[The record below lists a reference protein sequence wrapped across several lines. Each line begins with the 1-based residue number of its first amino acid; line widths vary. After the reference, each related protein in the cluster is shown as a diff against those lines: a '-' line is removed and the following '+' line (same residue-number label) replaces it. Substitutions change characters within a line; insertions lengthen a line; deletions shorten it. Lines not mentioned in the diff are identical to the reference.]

1 MSNAIQKVKFSQAI
15 QTPTYQKL
23 VKDTLGDPKRSARF
37 IAAIS
42 SAVAVNKSLQA
53 CTASSILTGALLGE
67 SLNLSPSPQLGQ
79 YYLVPFKIKAKY
91 DRATGETIPE
101 HHDAQFVLGYKGY
114 LQLAIR
120 SGYYKNI
127 NVIEIKEGELI
138 SYDPLTETIEC
149 NLIDDFE
156 QRESAETVGYYAHFQ
171 YLNGFEKSIYW
182 SKQKMLSHADK
193 YSPAFNASAYERIQ
207 RGEVSEQDMWK
218 YSSFWYKDF
227 DGMAKK
233 TLLRQLISKWGV
245 MSLEL
250 QSAVEAD
257 NKVIERNENGKG
269 FVPTEVE
276 IEEPETVETVISE
289 EPQRSESDEI
299 DINDL

>member
-1 MSNAIQKVKFSQAI
+1 MSNIQKVKFSQAI
-15 QTPTYQKL
+15 QTPTYQNL
-23 VKDTLGDPKRSARF
+23 IRDTLGDPKRSARF
-37 IAAIS
+37 IAAVS

-79 YYLVPFKIKAKY
+79 YYLVPFKIKAKH
-91 DRATGETIPE
+91 DKATGETVPE
-101 HHDAQFVLGYKGY
+101 HYDAQFVLGYKGY

-120 SGYYKNI
+120 SGYYKKI
-127 NVIEIKEGELI
+127 NVIEIKDGELI
-138 SYDPLTETIEC
+138 RYDPLTETIEC
-149 NLIDDFE
+149 NLIEDFE
-156 QRESAETVGYYAHFQ
+156 QRENAETIGYYAYFE
-171 YLNGFEKSIYW
+171 YLNGFEKAIYW
-182 SKQKMLSHADK
+182 SKKKMLSHADK
-193 YSPAFNASAYERIQ
+193 YSAAFSLAAYNRIQ
-207 RGEVSEQDMWK
+207 KGEVPEQDMWR

-257 NKVIERNENGKG
+257 NKVIERNKSTKE
-269 FVPTEVE
+269 FIPVEVE
-276 IEEPETVETVISE
+276 VEESE
-289 EPQRSESDEI
+289 EPKNVVLEEQAESDEV